1 MCALQQVIGYTILD
15 VNRTLQQNS
24 LPVTEQQQEALNNKF
39 RESGQNVAGKGRD
52 FTTESTTQSA
62 SPCHTDCSCKALAAH
77 TSLNQGCCSADSHL
91 DKLAGARR

>member
-39 RESGQNVAGKGRD
+39 RESGQNVAGKGPD

-62 SPCHTDCSCKALAAH
+62 SLA
-77 TSLNQGCCSADSHL
+77 TLT
-91 DKLAGARR
+91 ARAKPWLLIQA